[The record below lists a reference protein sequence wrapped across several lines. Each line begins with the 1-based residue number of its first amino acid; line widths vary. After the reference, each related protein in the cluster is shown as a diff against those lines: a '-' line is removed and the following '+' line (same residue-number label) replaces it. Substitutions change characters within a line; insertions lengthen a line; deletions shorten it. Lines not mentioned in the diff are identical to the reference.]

1 MSYVVQTFYNY
12 IGDRAI
18 TELRCDWNGVFPA
31 AVTPFTPEGAVDEG
45 SLRLLIDLFIS
56 EGVQGLVAVGST
68 GEWFSL
74 NDEERLRVF
83 RIFHEQVAGRVPVV
97 GGTSAIGTR
106 ETVALTEAAKDIG
119 LDGCMVLPPPYA
131 MPNRSEVVL
140 HLHEV
145 ADVGLPVMLYN
156 NPPRTGI
163 NIDSALLADLVDHP
177 NIVAFKDS
185 TKDLYQMS
193 ESIYAVRDR
202 LACFAGLEPYGG
214 SCFSRGAVGIVS
226 TISNICAPDV
236 VAYCEHLMAGRFEKA
251 AHHQEVIDRLYHLLT
266 KSGAANY
273 VFVKEAMALL
283 GRPGGSPRKPY
294 RSVAEASRERIRVGL
309 KCIELTDQEQEREMH

>member
-1 MSYVVQTFYNY
+1 M
-12 IGDRAI
+12 
-18 TELRCDWNGVFPA
+18 TELRCDWKGVFPA
-31 AVTPFTPEGAVDEG
+31 AVTPFTQEGTVDEG

-74 NDEERLRVF
+74 NDEERVHVF

-106 ETVALTEAAKDIG
+106 ETVALTEVARDIG
-119 LDGCMVLPPPYA
+119 LDGCLVLPPPYA
-131 MPNRSEVVL
+131 MPSRSEVVA

-163 NIDSALLADLVDHP
+163 NIDSALLDDLVDHP

-193 ESIYAVRDR
+193 ESIYAIRDR
-202 LACFAGLEPYGG
+202 LACFVGLEPYAG
-214 SCFSRGAVGIVS
+214 SCFSRGAVAVS
-226 TISNICAPDV
+226 YTHLTLPTI
-236 VAYCEHLMAGRFEKA
+236 
-251 AHHQEVIDRLYHLLT
+251 LL
-266 KSGAANY
+266 
-273 VFVKEAMALL
+273 V
-283 GRPGGSPRKPY
+283 
-294 RSVAEASRERIRVGL
+294 
-309 KCIELTDQEQEREMH
+309 

>member
-1 MSYVVQTFYNY
+1 MP
-12 IGDRAI
+12 
-18 TELRCDWNGVFPA
+18 ELRCDWKGVFPA
-31 AVTPFTPEGAVDEG
+31 AVTPFTRQGAVDEE
-45 SLRLLIDLFIS
+45 SLRLLIDLFIL

-74 NDEERLRVF
+74 NDEERRHVF
-83 RIFHEQVAGRVPVV
+83 RIFHEQVAGRVPVI

-106 ETVALTEAAKDIG
+106 ETVELTEAARDIG
-119 LDGCMVLPPPYA
+119 LDGCLVLPPPYA
-131 MPNRSEVVL
+131 MPSSSEVVA

-163 NIDSALLADLVDHP
+163 NIDCAMLNNLVDHP

-202 LACFAGLEPYGG
+202 VACFAGLEPYGG
-214 SCFSRGAVGIVS
+214 GCFSRGAVGIVS

-236 VAYCEHLMAGRFEKA
+236 VAYYHHLSSGRFEKA
-251 AHHQEVIDRLYHLLT
+251 AHHEEVIDRLYHLLAN
-266 KSGAANY
+266 SGAANY
-273 VFVKEAMALL
+273 VFVKEVMALL
-283 GRPGGSPRKPY
+283 GRPGGAPRKPY
-294 RSVAEASRERIRVGL
+294 RSLDDTTRERIRVGL
-309 KCIELTDQEQEREMH
+309 KHIQLTGQD